1 VVSTKNGTQNGSC
14 SLSKVRRSSWD
25 KGSRVLLKGF
35 GRIPPFQQHLQLLM
49 SDVSLY
55 GLTAVVVFVG
65 LACVSFL
72 GTVAFLILSRSKK
85 NLNGFAIAFLLLT
98 ILSAIL
104 IYIVDETNNV
114 DLLTWF
120 DDFSLI
126 IAMAL
131 LAIASGI
138 GIRIKQKGNAS
149 VSSKN

>member
-1 VVSTKNGTQNGSC
+1 
-14 SLSKVRRSSWD
+14 
-25 KGSRVLLKGF
+25 
-35 GRIPPFQQHLQLLM
+35 M